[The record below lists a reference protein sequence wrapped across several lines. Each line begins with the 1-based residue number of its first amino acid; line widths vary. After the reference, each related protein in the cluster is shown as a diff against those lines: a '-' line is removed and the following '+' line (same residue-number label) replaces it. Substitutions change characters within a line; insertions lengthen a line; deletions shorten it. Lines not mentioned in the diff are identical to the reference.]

1 VFFSTST
8 VKAKPLLLKTNQ
20 KPAHLLLSS
29 PATLIRASV
38 PLTEGIAAVGKLQNK
53 IHSLLL
59 VGCTLSSMACL
70 SAQAD
75 NGIIIIKRDV
85 QVRNATTAPL
95 VPDPNPT
102 TVNAN
107 PSKQVLAQTNELS
120 DGDFAG
126 VASGAGISRLVTQ
139 NTNNLGGNISTQTQ
153 LSNLPAGR
161 SGNSGSGIANMVNS
175 NVQQGLGALKIIT
188 GDR

>member
-1 VFFSTST
+1 M
-8 VKAKPLLLKTNQ
+8 
-20 KPAHLLLSS
+20 
-29 PATLIRASV
+29 
-38 PLTEGIAAVGKLQNK
+38 GKFNNS
-53 IHSLLL
+53 IFSLLL
-59 VGCTLSSMACL
+59 IGCALGSSVCL
-70 SAQAD
+70 PVQAD
-75 NGIIIIKRDV
+75 NGIITIKRDV
-85 QVRNATTAPL
+85 QPRNATVPPL
-95 VPDPNPT
+95 IPDPSPT

-107 PSKQVLAQTNELS
+107 PSKQVLSQTNELS
-120 DGDFAG
+120 DGDFAN

-139 NTNNLGGNISTQTQ
+139 NTNNLGGNISTQSQ